1 MGVINLWILIQ
12 IFRNKKVANPVHSG
26 LLLYLMPLN
35 FTLMFLFYTESAS
48 LTSILMLYYG
58 VTCAKAP
65 GIVNLLFGIISL
77 VMRQTNIIWANY
89 TVVVILISQTSSKSK
104 K

>member
-1 MGVINLWILIQ
+1 MV
-12 IFRNKKVANPVHSG
+12 NPVHSG

-58 VTCAKAP
+58 AKAP

>member
-1 MGVINLWILIQ
+1 MIK
-12 IFRNKKVANPVHSG
+12 IFRNKKVANPDYSG

-35 FTLMFLFYTESAS
+35 FTLMFLYYTETAS
-48 LTSILMLYYG
+48 LTSILMLYYS

-65 GIVNLLFGIISL
+65 GIINLLFGIISL

-89 TVVVILISQTSSKSK
+89 TVVVILISDTSSKSK
-104 K
+104 NTAD